1 MFPDKKNIVENNNHN
16 NENSNH
22 NSLFDIIANAE
33 AKNEIDYSK
42 MKVEDLKSE
51 LTKLN
56 IPFSKSAKKN
66 DLIELIKNHSTSN

>member
-1 MFPDKKNIVENNNHN
+1 LSPDKKNIVENNNGN

-22 NSLFDIIANAE
+22 NSQFDIIANAE
-33 AKNEIDYSK
+33 SKNEIDYSK

-56 IPFSKSAKKN
+56 IPFSKSSKKN